1 MNTNR
6 LIHLDFLRTLAI
18 ISVLFF
24 HLGFDFFKYGFLGVD
39 IFFILSGFLMYK
51 YFQTEF
57 NNKRVFKYYLNRA
70 FRVIPLYL
78 IANLIVLLISFFYLI
93 SPHEFYLIIKHYF
106 FSSYFLPNVGYWSEE
121 SYFGS
126 TIFKPLLNFWS
137 LGVEI
142 QYYLIFPLI
151 FLFIKNRFNTKI
163 LILIF
168 LSLTG
173 YVLFNSISPKTSF
186 FLLPTRLWEFLLGI
200 YCAKYFKKLNNFK
213 TNIFG
218 SISFIF
224 IILFLIFLSFEQFYI
239 LEKNFYLFTIIIAI
253 FTSVILIFGI
263 NKSLIENFL
272 LKKIFLTIS
281 KYSYSLYV
289 VHFPIIVFINYYPFK
304 GNIVDFENSLDK
316 VFSILIIIVVTIISY
331 HIVEDKFRR
340 STNYKPLIYIV
351 LLNCVVS
358 TLLFMNIKDI
368 YKTFMNESKYNISFA
383 SHDREKFRCGK
394 TYKLL
399 KFNNQTC
406 LISKRKI
413 NDKNIL
419 LFGDSQADSI
429 KFQLIRSSENIN
441 HNLRLY
447 DENLKLNSQHS
458 LKKLLKE
465 VNKNNYKAVII
476 HSYPGNTN
484 LEIIEKLLLMNEY
497 KKIKFIYIM
506 SPPIYENSIPL
517 KLFQQ
522 YVLKKSR
529 IKRKTYSEHRSERI
543 EEYDQVEKLKIYK
556 NFYSAD
562 IAKEICN
569 LPVMINDKREYICR
583 LMTEKFE
590 PFYFDSHHFTNT
602 GAIQLE
608 KVLQKVFYKLI
619 D

>member
-57 NNKRVFKYYLNRA
+57 NNKSVFKYYLNRA

-200 YCAKYFKKLNNFK
+200 YCAKYFKKLNK
-213 TNIFG
+213 VKINIIG

-224 IILFLIFLSFEQFYI
+224 IILFLIFLSFEQFYF

-253 FTSVILIFGI
+253 FTSIILISGI

-447 DENLKLNSQHS
+447 DKNLKLNSQHS

-465 VNKNNYKAVII
+465 INKNNYKAIII

-506 SPPIYENSIPL
+506 SPPIYNKSVPL
-517 KLFQQ
+517 VLFNQ

-529 IKRKTYSEHRSERI
+529 LKRKTYSEHRSERI
-543 EEYDQVEKLKIYK
+543 EEYDQVKKLKIYK

-569 LPVMINDKREYICR
+569 LPVMIKDKREYICR

>member
-57 NNKRVFKYYLNRA
+57 NNKSVFKYYLNRA

-78 IANLIVLLISFFYLI
+78 IANLIVLLIAFFYLI
-93 SPHEFYLIIKHYF
+93 SPHEFYLIIKHYL

-142 QYYLIFPLI
+142 QFYLIFPLI
-151 FLFIKNRFNTKI
+151 FLFIKNRFNTKMF
-163 LILIF
+163 ILIF

-304 GNIVDFENSLDK
+304 GNIVDFENSLAT
-316 VFSILIIIVVTIISY
+316 VFTILIIIIVTIISY

-358 TLLFMNIKDI
+358 TLLFLNIKDI
-368 YKTFMNESKYNISFA
+368 YKTFMNEGKYNISFA
-383 SHDREKFRCGK
+383 SHDKEKFRCGK
-394 TYKLL
+394 IYKLL

-406 LISKRKI
+406 LISKRNI

-506 SPPIYENSIPL
+506 SPPIYNKSVPL
-517 KLFQQ
+517 LLFNQH
-522 YVLKKSR
+522 VLKKSR
-529 IKRKTYSEHRSERI
+529 LKRKTYSEHRSERI
-543 EEYDQVEKLKIYK
+543 EEYDQVKKLKIYK

-569 LPVMINDKREYICR
+569 LPVMIKNKREYICR

-590 PFYFDSHHFTNT
+590 PFYYDNHHFTNT
-602 GAIQLE
+602 GASQLE
-608 KVLQKVFYKLI
+608 KVLQKVFYKLL

>member
-39 IFFILSGFLMYK
+39 IFFILSGFLMYR
-51 YFQTEF
+51 YFQIEF

-106 FSSYFLPNVGYWSEE
+106 FSSYFLPNVGYWFEE

-200 YCAKYFKKLNNFK
+200 YCAKYFKKLNK
-213 TNIFG
+213 VKINIIG

-253 FTSVILIFGI
+253 FTSVILISGI

-316 VFSILIIIVVTIISY
+316 VFTILIIIVVTIISY

-351 LLNCVVS
+351 LLNCIVS

-429 KFQLIRSSENIN
+429 KLQLIRSSENIN

-447 DENLKLNSQHS
+447 DENLKLNSQLS

-465 VNKNNYKAVII
+465 INTNNYQAVII

-484 LEIIEKLLLMNEY
+484 LKIIEKLLLMN
-497 KKIKFIYIM
+497 KHKNIKFIYII
-506 SPPIYENSIPL
+506 SPPIYKKSIPSS
-517 KLFQQ
+517 LFNQ

-543 EEYDQVEKLKIYK
+543 EEYNQVEKLKIYK

-562 IAKEICN
+562 IAKDICN
-569 LPVMINDKREYICR
+569 LPVMIDDKREYICR

>member
-6 LIHLDFLRTLAI
+6 LIHLDFLRALAI
-18 ISVLFF
+18 ILVLFF

-78 IANLIVLLISFFYLI
+78 IANLIVLLIAFFYLI
-93 SPHEFYLIIKHYF
+93 SPHEFYIIIKHYF

-126 TIFKPLLNFWS
+126 MIFKPLLNFWS

-142 QYYLIFPLI
+142 QFYLIFPLI
-151 FLFIKNRFNTKI
+151 FLFIKNRFNTKMF
-163 LILIF
+163 ILIF

-224 IILFLIFLSFEQFYI
+224 IILFLIFLSFEQLYI
-239 LEKNFYLFTIIIAI
+239 LEKNFYLFTIVIAI

-304 GNIVDFENSLDK
+304 GNIVDFENILAK
-316 VFSILIIIVVTIISY
+316 VFTILIIIIVTIISY

-358 TLLFMNIKDI
+358 TLLFLNIKDI
-368 YKTFMNESKYNISFA
+368 YKTFMNEGKYNISFA

-394 TYKLL
+394 IYNLL

-406 LISKRKI
+406 LISKKKI

-441 HNLRLY
+441 YNLRLY
-447 DENLKLNSQHS
+447 NESLKLNSQHS

-465 VNKNNYKAVII
+465 INTNNYQAVII

-484 LEIIEKLLLMNEY
+484 LKIIEKLLLMNKY
-497 KKIKFIYIM
+497 KNIKFIYIM
-506 SPPIYENSIPL
+506 SPPIYENSVPL

-522 YVLKKSR
+522 YVLKGSKL
-529 IKRKTYSEHRSERI
+529 KRKTYSEHRSERI

-556 NFYSAD
+556 NLYSVD

-569 LPVMINDKREYICR
+569 LPVMMKDKSEYICR
-583 LMTEKFE
+583 IMSKKFE
-590 PFYFDSHHFTNT
+590 PFYYDNHHFTNT

-608 KVLQKVFYKLI
+608 KVLQKVFYKLL

>member
-24 HLGFDFFKYGFLGVD
+24 HLDFDFFKYGFLGVD

-51 YFQTEF
+51 YFEIEF

-78 IANLIVLLISFFYLI
+78 IANFIVLLISFFYLI
-93 SPHEFYLIIKHYF
+93 SPHEFYIIIKHYL
-106 FSSYFLPNVGYWSEE
+106 FSSYFLPNVGYWLEE

-163 LILIF
+163 FILIF

-200 YCAKYFKKLNNFK
+200 YCAKCFKKLNK
-213 TNIFG
+213 VKINIIG

-224 IILFLIFLSFEQFYI
+224 IILFLIFLSFEEFYI
-239 LEKNFYLFTIIIAI
+239 LEKNFYLLTIIIAI
-253 FTSVILIFGI
+253 FTSVILISGI

-304 GNIVDFENSLDK
+304 GNIVDFENSLDT
-316 VFSILIIIVVTIISY
+316 VFTILIIIIVTIISY
-331 HIVEDKFRR
+331 YVVEDKFRR

-351 LLNCVVS
+351 LLNCVVF

-394 TYKLL
+394 IYKLL

-429 KFQLIRSSENIN
+429 KLQLIRSSENIN

-447 DENLKLNSQHS
+447 DENLKLNSQLS

-465 VNKNNYKAVII
+465 INTNNYQAVII

-484 LEIIEKLLLMNEY
+484 LKIIEKLLLMNKY
-497 KKIKFIYIM
+497 KNIKFIYIM
-506 SPPIYENSIPL
+506 SPPIYKKSVPAS
-517 KLFQQ
+517 LFNQ

-529 IKRKTYSEHRSERI
+529 LQRKTYSEHRSERI

-569 LPVMINDKREYICR
+569 LPVMIKDKREYICR

-590 PFYFDSHHFTNT
+590 PFYFDNHHFTNT

>member
-78 IANLIVLLISFFYLI
+78 IANLIVLLIAFFYLI
-93 SPHEFYLIIKHYF
+93 SPHEFYLIIKHYL

-142 QYYLIFPLI
+142 QFYLIFPLI

-200 YCAKYFKKLNNFK
+200 YCAKYFKKLNK
-213 TNIFG
+213 VKINIIG

-224 IILFLIFLSFEQFYI
+224 IILFLIFLSFEQFYF

-253 FTSVILIFGI
+253 FTSIILISGI

-447 DENLKLNSQHS
+447 DKNLKLNSQHS

-465 VNKNNYKAVII
+465 INKNNYKAIII

-506 SPPIYENSIPL
+506 SPPIYNKSVPL
-517 KLFQQ
+517 VLFNQ

-529 IKRKTYSEHRSERI
+529 LKRKTYSEHRSERI
-543 EEYDQVEKLKIYK
+543 EEYDQVKKLKIYK

-569 LPVMINDKREYICR
+569 LPVMIKNKREYICR

-590 PFYFDSHHFTNT
+590 PFYYDSHHFTNT
-602 GAIQLE
+602 GASQLE
-608 KVLQKVFYKLI
+608 KVLQKVFYKLL

>member
-6 LIHLDFLRTLAI
+6 LIHLDFLRALAI
-18 ISVLFF
+18 ILVLFF

-57 NNKRVFKYYLNRA
+57 NNKSVFKYYLNRA

-78 IANLIVLLISFFYLI
+78 IANLIVLLIAFFYLI
-93 SPHEFYLIIKHYF
+93 SPHEFYLIIKHYL

-142 QYYLIFPLI
+142 QFYLIFPLI
-151 FLFIKNRFNTKI
+151 FLFIKNRFNTKMF
-163 LILIF
+163 ILIF

-304 GNIVDFENSLDK
+304 GNIVDFENSLAT
-316 VFSILIIIVVTIISY
+316 VFTILIIIIVTIISY

-358 TLLFMNIKDI
+358 TLLFLNIKDI
-368 YKTFMNESKYNISFA
+368 YKTFMNEGKYNISFA
-383 SHDREKFRCGK
+383 SHDKEKFRCGK
-394 TYKLL
+394 IYKLL

-406 LISKRKI
+406 LISKRNI

-506 SPPIYENSIPL
+506 SPPIYNKSVPL
-517 KLFQQ
+517 LLFNQH
-522 YVLKKSR
+522 VLKKSR
-529 IKRKTYSEHRSERI
+529 LKRKTYSEHRSERI
-543 EEYDQVEKLKIYK
+543 EEYDQVKKLKIYK

-569 LPVMINDKREYICR
+569 LPVMIKNKREYICR

-590 PFYFDSHHFTNT
+590 PFYYDNHHFTNT
-602 GAIQLE
+602 GASQLE
-608 KVLQKVFYKLI
+608 KVLQKVFYKLL

>member
-1 MNTNR
+1 MSANR

-18 ISVLFF
+18 IFVLFF

-51 YFQTEF
+51 YFQQEF
-57 NNKRVFKYYLNRA
+57 NNKRIFKYYLNRA

-93 SPHEFYLIIKHYF
+93 SPHEFYIIIKHYF
-106 FSSYFLPNVGYWSEE
+106 FSSYFLPNVGYWLEE
-121 SYFGS
+121 SYFGE
-126 TIFKPLLNFWS
+126 TTFKPLLNFWS

-151 FLFIKNRFNTKI
+151 FLFLKNRFNTKI
-163 LILIF
+163 FILFF
-168 LSLTG
+168 LSLTV
-173 YVLFNSISPKTSF
+173 YILFNSISPKTSF
-186 FLLPTRLWEFLLGI
+186 FMLPTRLWEFLLGI
-200 YCAKYFKKLNNFK
+200 YCAKYFKKFNKDK
-213 TNIFG
+213 TNIIG
-218 SISFIF
+218 SISFIS
-224 IILFLIFLSFEQFYI
+224 IILFIIFLSFEQFNI
-239 LEKNFYLFTIIIAI
+239 LEKNYYLFTIIIAI
-253 FTSVILIFGI
+253 FTSVILISGI
-263 NKSLIENFL
+263 NKSLIEDYL
-272 LKKIFLTIS
+272 LKRIFLTIS

-304 GNIVDFENSLDK
+304 GNITYFESSTAT
-316 VFSILIIIVVTIISY
+316 VFTILLIIIVTFISY

-340 STNYKPLIYIV
+340 SANYKPLIYIV
-351 LLNCVVS
+351 LLNCIIS
-358 TLLFMNIKDI
+358 TFLFMNIKDI
-368 YKTFMNESKYNISFA
+368 YKTFINESKYNISFA
-383 SHDREKFRCGK
+383 FYDKEKFRCGK
-394 TYKLL
+394 IYKLL
-399 KFNNQTC
+399 KFNNHTC
-406 LISKRKI
+406 LISKKKI
-413 NDKNIL
+413 SDKNIL

-429 KFQLIRSSENIN
+429 KLQIVKSSENIN
-441 HNLRLY
+441 YNLRLY
-447 DENLKLNSQHS
+447 DENLKLNSKLS

-465 VNKNNYKAVII
+465 INTNNYQAIII

-497 KKIKFIYIM
+497 KNIKFIYIM
-506 SPPIYENSIPL
+506 SPPTYKSSVPY

-529 IKRKTYSEHRSERI
+529 LKRKTYSEHRSERI

-569 LPVMINDKREYICR
+569 LPIMIKDKRDYNCR
-583 LMTEKFE
+583 IMTEKFE
-590 PFYFDSHHFTNT
+590 PFYYDNHHFTNT

-608 KVLQKVFYKLI
+608 EVLQKVFYKLL